1 MTNRIKYIIFLV
13 FISFFCQAQQLP
25 HYSLYMYNDVA
36 INPAVCGVF
45 NNKTLTLAYRN
56 QWVGFPG
63 APKTQL
69 LSYEHNLSEKISLG
83 GGVFSDVTGPI
94 SRIGAQLNYSY
105 ELQITDKYNLHLG
118 LSTGFYEYVFD
129 DNKMELYDDIFDPAA
144 PGIVEKANIYDATF
158 GIYMYNKNSHFGIS
172 VPHLIEDKI
181 NINTPDGN
189 TLVRHYFVYYR
200 YNHSINKDFIIK
212 PSILLK
218 KTAVTPLQYDFNLQT
233 NYGDSMWF
241 GVSYRDRDALV
252 FMLGINKDKYSIGY
266 SYDIT
271 VSDLSNYQSGSH
283 GIILK
288 YRLSD

>member
-1 MTNRIKYIIFLV
+1 KKMTNRIKYIIFLV

-212 PSILLK
+212 PSIL
-218 KTAVTPLQYDFNLQT
+218 
-233 NYGDSMWF
+233 
-241 GVSYRDRDALV
+241 
-252 FMLGINKDKYSIGY
+252 
-266 SYDIT
+266 
-271 VSDLSNYQSGSH
+271 
-283 GIILK
+283 
-288 YRLSD
+288 